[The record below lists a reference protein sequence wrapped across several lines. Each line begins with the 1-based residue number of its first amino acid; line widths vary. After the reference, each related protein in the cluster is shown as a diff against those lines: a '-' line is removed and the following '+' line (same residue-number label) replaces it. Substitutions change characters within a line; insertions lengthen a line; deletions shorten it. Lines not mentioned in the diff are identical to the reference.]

1 MNSCCLE
8 DKKDSIEYKSF
19 ICFCSTLTCNCLTL
33 HVMTTKIDGHPH
45 RAQDGTKGSIQITN
59 QDKSEIATVSF
70 PDDLS
75 FCITCN

>member
-1 MNSCCLE
+1 
-8 DKKDSIEYKSF
+8 
-19 ICFCSTLTCNCLTL
+19 
-33 HVMTTKIDGHPH
+33 MTTKIDGHPH

-75 FCITCN
+75 FCIN